1 MKITHFLKYITASIL
16 TSAIVFYACAWL
28 IPIKPYIDV
37 LGYAVILFTV
47 ITGFVYWI
55 VERALRAQQN
65 NFFLSVIIINV
76 FVKIVASFVFMMIYV
91 KVKDPADRYFLV
103 PFLMTYLIFTIFE
116 TYILSTQAR
125 SSK

>member
-16 TSAIVFYACAWL
+16 TSAIVFYACVWL

-55 VERALRAQQN
+55 VERALRTQQN

-91 KVKDPADRYFLV
+91 KVNDPADRYFLV

>member
-16 TSAIVFYACAWL
+16 TSAIVFYACVWL

-37 LGYAVILFTV
+37 LGYAVILFTI

-55 VERALRAQQN
+55 VERALRTQQN

-91 KVKDPADRYFLV
+91 KVNDPADRYFLV